1 VPLPPLSPGAMVSE
15 MAFDPLG
22 ASVVVLGAV
31 GYAVGVRR
39 LADRGRAWPLGRSM
53 AFAAALVAFAV
64 ATMSGLAAY
73 DTVQFSAHMAQ
84 HLLLGMIVPVLL
96 VVALPVTL
104 ILQAGSRATQVTTL
118 RVLHHPVVAFL
129 TEPIVAFVA
138 FVSTL
143 WLLYFTPL
151 YDLSTRNDAVHL
163 GLHVHFVVVG
173 VLFYGAVLATDPRPH
188 AAPPATR
195 LGLAFLALPAHA
207 FLGIALLGGTAII
220 GFLTAWNE
228 YEFALVLTSSEK
240 VRTISVAIASLIGEF
255 TTEWNQVMAAAAIG
269 TVPVV
274 IVFLFFQ
281 KQLMHGL
288 TGGAVK
294 G

>member
-1 VPLPPLSPGAMVSE
+1 MVTE

-22 ASVVVLGAV
+22 VSVVVLGVV
-31 GYAVGVRR
+31 GYAAGVRR
-39 LADRGRAWPLGRSM
+39 LADRGRAWPVGRSA
-53 AFAAALVAFAV
+53 AFAAALVAFSV
-64 ATMSGLAAY
+64 ATLSGLAAY

-96 VVALPVTL
+96 VVARPVTL

-195 LGLAFLALPAHA
+195 VGLAFLALPAHA
-207 FLGIALLGGTAII
+207 FLGHRPAGGNGDHRSRRPPRRTPTVAGRRPGRSAPGGRPPPLGG
-220 GFLTAWNE
+220 
-228 YEFALVLTSSEK
+228 
-240 VRTISVAIASLIGEF
+240 RDRR
-255 TTEWNQVMAAAAIG
+255 
-269 TVPVV
+269 
-274 IVFLFFQ
+274 
-281 KQLMHGL
+281 
-288 TGGAVK
+288 TGGGPGHRLVVD
-294 G
+294 GHRRPRR

>member
-1 VPLPPLSPGAMVSE
+1 MVTE
-15 MAFDPLG
+15 LAFDPLG

-39 LADRGRAWPLGRSM
+39 LADRGRAWPVGRSA
-53 AFAAALVAFAV
+53 AFAAALVAFSV
-64 ATMSGLAAY
+64 ATLSGLAAY
-73 DTVQFSAHMAQ
+73 DTVQFSAHVAQ

-96 VVALPVTL
+96 VIARPVTL

-129 TEPIVAFVA
+129 TQPIVAFVA
-138 FVSTL
+138 FVSTV

-195 LGLAFLALPAHA
+195 VGLAFLALPAHA
-207 FLGIALLGGTAII
+207 FLGIALLAGTAII
-220 GFLTAWNE
+220 GPAAHLVGRRPWQGD
-228 YEFALVLTSSEK
+228 ALADQRLAAGLLLSVGEIVGLVVVL
-240 VRTISVAIASLIGEF
+240 AIVWSWMA
-255 TTEWNQVMAAAAIG
+255 TEGRAAEREA
-269 TVPVV
+269 
-274 IVFLFFQ
+274 
-281 KQLMHGL
+281 H
-288 TGGAVK
+288 TGGQRTAP
-294 G
+294 